1 VCFVH
6 DANRPAADADLRRPV
21 QTRQEGEVTTNDAAL
36 DPVLADLLARHH
48 RDPGRLLQIL
58 LDLQA
63 RFAHVP
69 PAAVP
74 PLAAALGLPIGEVES
89 TVEFYSFLS
98 RAPVGS
104 YRVLFSDNITDRMLG
119 NQAIFDHMTKRL
131 GVEPGVVSDDGLV
144 SVDFTSCTGMCD
156 QGPAILVNGIAVT
169 RMTLRRA
176 DQICDLIRSRV
187 PVDEWPTD
195 FFRVDHGIRRADMLL
210 GADFMPGSALKAA
223 VAMGRD
229 RFLEEMRLSNLR
241 GRGGAGFTTAVKWE
255 AARNARGDARYV
267 VCNADEGEPGTF
279 KDRVLLQYYPE
290 RVFEGMALAAFAIGA
305 GLGLVY
311 LRGEYLYLRA
321 PLEEKLAELRAARL
335 LGRSILGVEGFDF
348 EIEIHMGAGAYICG
362 EETALIESLEGKA
375 GRPRIR
381 PPFPVTYGY
390 RGQPTVVNNVET
402 LCKVT
407 EVALNGGVWYRGYGT
422 KQSTGT
428 KILSVSGDCAR
439 PGVYEYPF
447 GVRISQVLEDCGARR
462 VRAVQV
468 SGASGQCLGPREFG
482 RRIAFE
488 DVPTAGALM
497 VFGDHRD
504 MFEVA
509 LNFARFFRHESCG
522 FCTPCRVGTTLQA
535 KIMDKIAAGHGT
547 QYEMNELEHLHE
559 VMRTASHCGLGQTAG
574 QAIADTIA
582 EFRGDYEK
590 RLARKD
596 FEPAFDLDEALA
608 RAREI
613 TGRDDADSRLIGEAH
628 FRETVR

>member
-1 VCFVH
+1 
-6 DANRPAADADLRRPV
+6 
-21 QTRQEGEVTTNDAAL
+21 VTTREAAL
-36 DPVLADLLARHH
+36 DTVLADILARHG

-58 LDLQA
+58 LDVQA
-63 RFAHVP
+63 RFTRVP
-69 PAAVP
+69 PEAVP
-74 PLAAALGLPIGEVES
+74 KLAEALDLPIGEVES

-98 RAPVGS
+98 RTPVGE
-104 YRVLFSDNITDRMLG
+104 YRILFSDNITDRMLG
-119 NQAIFDHMTKRL
+119 NQTIFDHMAKRL
-131 GVEPGVVSDDGLV
+131 GVRAGKVSEDGLV
-144 SVDFTSCTGMCD
+144 SLDTTSCTGMCD
-156 QGPAILVNGIAVT
+156 QGPAILVNGIAIT
-169 RMTLRRA
+169 RMTLHRA
-176 DQICDLIRSRV
+176 DQVCDLVRNRV
-187 PVDEWPTD
+187 PVEEWPAD
-195 FFRVDHGIRRADMLL
+195 FFRVEHNIRRADMLL
-210 GADFMPGSALKAA
+210 AADFTPGSAVKAA
-223 VAMGRD
+223 IAMGRD
-229 RFLEEMRLSNLR
+229 RFLEEMRISNLR

-255 AARNARGDARYV
+255 AARNAAGDERYV

-279 KDRVLLQYYPE
+279 KDRVLMQYYPE
-290 RVFEGMALAAFAIGA
+290 RVFEGMALAAYAIGA
-305 GLGLVY
+305 RHGFLY
-311 LRGEYLYLRA
+311 LRGEYLYLR
-321 PLEEKLAELRAARL
+321 PQLEEKLTELRAL
-335 LGRSILGVEGFDF
+335 GVLGRSIFGVDDFTFD
-348 EIEIHMGAGAYICG
+348 IEIHMGAGAYVCG

-381 PPFPVTYGY
+381 PPFPVTSGY
-390 RGQPTVVNNVET
+390 RGRPTVVNNVET
-402 LCKVT
+402 LSKVT
-407 EVALNGGVWYRGYGT
+407 EIALHGGAWYRGYGT

-439 PGVYEYPF
+439 PGIYEYPF
-447 GVRISQVLEDCGARR
+447 GVRISQVLEDCGAIRP
-462 VRAVQV
+462 RAVQI
-468 SGASGQCLGPREFG
+468 SGASGQCLTPREFG

-497 VFGDHRD
+497 IFGDHRD

-522 FCTPCRVGTTLQA
+522 FCTPCRVGTTIQA

-596 FEPAFDLDEALA
+596 FEPAFDLDAALA

-613 TGRDDADSRLIGEAH
+613 TGRDDADSRLVETGWQ
-628 FRETVR
+628 FRETTR